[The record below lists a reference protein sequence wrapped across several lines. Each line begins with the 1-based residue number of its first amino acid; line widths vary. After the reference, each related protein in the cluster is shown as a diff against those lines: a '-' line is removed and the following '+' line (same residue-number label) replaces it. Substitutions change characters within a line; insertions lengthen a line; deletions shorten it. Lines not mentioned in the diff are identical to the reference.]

1 MPPEAAGRSPPVP
14 ETPMYV
20 EEIPS
25 MGKLITLPFAAL
37 LRWMYSITGSYGV
50 AIILFSLILKLIL
63 LPFQMKS
70 KRSMVRMGR
79 LSGKQAELQKQYAKN
94 QQKYQE
100 ELAKLYQ
107 EEGVNPM
114 SGCLWSFLPLFLLL
128 PLYQIVYRPITHF
141 MGLSEETMGVVR
153 EAAIALGFDPSAGN
167 AAYEQVALTEF
178 ISREWDSMKNT
189 AEGLVNVDFNFLGI
203 DLSAL
208 PTSALSGFRW
218 EWGIIG
224 LLLIPFLAAGIQFLF
239 TFVMNKTN
247 GQAQAQ
253 QGSMKVLN
261 LMMPLFSLWWCF
273 SMPAAMGVYWFFNS
287 FFSMIQE
294 GLMGKFYTKKLDEE
308 EAERAA
314 KRDAA
319 RQLRMEE
326 AKKRAAE
333 QRELEP
339 KKPKKQPQKPAEKRV
354 STTEAGRVGERPYA
368 RGRSYREDRYDDKE

>member
-1 MPPEAAGRSPPVP
+1 MTVP
-14 ETPMYV
+14 TVPKTSIYL

-25 MGKLITLPFAAL
+25 MGKIIALPFAAL
-37 LRWMYSITGSYGV
+37 MRWMYTITGSYGV

-70 KRSMVRMGR
+70 KRSMIRMGR

-141 MGLSEETMGVVR
+141 MGLSEEAMGVVR
-153 EAAIALGFDPSAGN
+153 EAALALGFDPSVGN

-178 ISREWDSMKNT
+178 VSSHWEQMRGT
-189 AEGLVNVDFNFLGI
+189 ADGLMNINFNFLGI
-203 DLSAL
+203 DLSAI
-208 PTSALSGFRW
+208 PTSAFANFRW
-218 EWGIIG
+218 EWGLIG
-224 LLLIPFLAAGIQFLF
+224 LVLIPILASGIQFLF

-247 GQAQAQ
+247 GQSKEQ
-253 QGSMKVLN
+253 QKSM
-261 LMMPLFSLWWCF
+261 MMMNIIMPIFSLWWCF
-273 SMPAAMGVYWFFNS
+273 TMPAAMGVYWFFNS

-294 GLMGKFYTKKLDEE
+294 FLMGKFYTKKLDAEE
-308 EAERAA
+308 EERAA
-314 KRDAA
+314 KREAA

-326 AKKRAAE
+326 ARKKAAE

-339 KKPKKQPQKPAEKRV
+339 KKPKKQPQKTGEKKPP
-354 STTEAGRVGERPYA
+354 TTEAGRVGERPYA
-368 RGRSYREDRYDDKE
+368 RGRSYQADRYDEKE

>member
-1 MPPEAAGRSPPVP
+1 
-14 ETPMYV
+14 
-20 EEIPS
+20 

-141 MGLSEETMGVVR
+141 MGLSEEAMGVVR

-203 DLSAL
+203 DLSA
-208 PTSALSGFRW
+208 PPAPSPDSDGSG
-218 EWGIIG
+218 
-224 LLLIPFLAAGIQFLF
+224 
-239 TFVMNKTN
+239 
-247 GQAQAQ
+247 
-253 QGSMKVLN
+253 GSSV
-261 LMMPLFSLWWCF
+261 CC
-273 SMPAAMGVYWFFNS
+273 
-287 FFSMIQE
+287 
-294 GLMGKFYTKKLDEE
+294 
-308 EAERAA
+308 
-314 KRDAA
+314 
-319 RQLRMEE
+319 
-326 AKKRAAE
+326 
-333 QRELEP
+333 
-339 KKPKKQPQKPAEKRV
+339 
-354 STTEAGRVGERPYA
+354 
-368 RGRSYREDRYDDKE
+368 